1 MLSVCGAGGRYST
14 KGTSSFMGSW
24 WRLRQ
29 WVYARPPVVGMIV
42 VVLLSLV
49 GVSGWASARWVT
61 DEEAGQKTAVVVKR
75 TTLAKTVYLAE
86 KAGRAGR
93 RSPAPSQLAEASDR
107 AQTVVVTERVPRPVY
122 VVRGVTH
129 VVTTRGAPL
138 TVTSV
143 LRRTV
148 FDNRTVT
155 RVATNNVTV
164 TRVQTQPVQRVA
176 TKSVTVTRIESQL
189 AQAVA
194 TNTVTVTRVQ
204 TQPVQRVA
212 TKTVTQAFATNTVTV
227 TRVQTQPAQSVVS
240 TVTTP
245 PGHANSNGRET
256 QTVTVTVATG
266 TVTVTVTRGH

>member
-1 MLSVCGAGGRYST
+1 
-14 KGTSSFMGSW
+14 
-24 WRLRQ
+24 
-29 WVYARPPVVGMIV
+29 MIV

-129 VVTTRGAPL
+129 VVTTRSAPL
-138 TVTSV
+138 TVTPV

-176 TKSVTVTRIESQL
+176 TKSVTVTRIESQP

-212 TKTVTQAFATNTVTV
+212 TKTVTVTRVESQPAKAVATNTVTV
-227 TRVQTQPAQSVVS
+227 TRVQTQPAQTDVS